1 MVCPSRTSRSGS
13 RGVPMPTS
21 TSGQTG
27 THSTVLAE
35 FVDQE
40 RIPFVSTVEADLLPE
55 EARGDPHTDRA
66 QRIPRPAAVSMIST
80 SPSGATSPDRIVVRD
95 GRFEELKNAS
105 YSRST
110 SGRYFKSVT

>member
-1 MVCPSRTSRSGS
+1 MSIANEPQRFTRRPHADLDFRTDRH
-13 RGVPMPTS
+13 PL
-21 TSGQTG
+21 
-27 THSTVLAE
+27 HVLAE
-35 FVDQE
+35 LVDQE

-55 EARGDPHTDRA
+55 EARGDPHTDQA
-66 QRIPRPAAVSMIST
+66 QRIPRPAAVTIIST